1 MGRLF
6 LNGLQ
11 TGDVNVVLAWMM
23 VSAIFV
29 IFFNL
34 LADTVYGILDP
45 RVRVS

>member
-6 LNGLQ
+6 IGGLQ

-29 IFFNL
+29 ILFNL
-34 LADTVYGILDP
+34 VADIIYGLLDP
-45 RVRVS
+45 RIRLT